1 MLVRDRMTPNPVT
14 ITPDTSFTRAFR
26 IIREK
31 GIGHLPIVDKKGKL
45 VGIVAQRDLLHAS
58 PSSATTLTVFEINS
72 LLGNLQISEVMSSPP
87 ITVADD
93 TPIEEAAR
101 VMVEKSIG
109 CLPVMRGDDLVGVI
123 TDTDI
128 FKAFVEILS
137 REEAELRV
145 ALLVPDVP
153 GELARTAG
161 VIAELGGNLCSI
173 ASFQSDDPGYVYFAM
188 RLKGVTED
196 VLVPALT
203 EAGGKVL
210 HVCRAG

>member
-14 ITPDTSFTRAFR
+14 IAPDASFTHAFR

-31 GIGHLPIVDKKGKL
+31 EIGYLPVVDKKGKL

-58 PSSATTLTVFEINS
+58 PSSATTLNVFEISS
-72 LLGNLQISEVMSSPP
+72 LLGNLQVKEVMSSPP
-87 ITVADD
+87 ITVPDH
-93 TPIEEAAR
+93 TPIEEAAWA
-101 VMVEKSIG
+101 MVENEIG
-109 CLPVMRGDDLVGVI
+109 CLPVLRGDDLVGVI

-128 FKAFVEILS
+128 FKTFVEILS

-145 ALLVPDVP
+145 ALLVPDVR
-153 GELARTAG
+153 GELARMAG
-161 VIAELGGNLCSI
+161 VIAGLGGNLCSL
-173 ASFQSDDPGYVYFAM
+173 ASFRSEEPGYVYFTM
-188 RLKGVTED
+188 RLKGVAED

-210 HVCRAG
+210 HVCPAG

>member
-1 MLVRDRMTPNPVT
+1 MLVRDRMTSNPVT
-14 ITPDTSFTRAFR
+14 IAPDVSFTNAFR

-31 GIGHLPIVDKKGKL
+31 KIGHLPVVDKKGRL

-72 LLGNLQISEVMSSPP
+72 LLGNLQVKEVMSSPP
-87 ITVADD
+87 ITVPDD

-101 VMVEKSIG
+101 AMVDNEIG

-128 FKAFVEILS
+128 FKTFVEILS

-145 ALLVPDVP
+145 ALLVPDVR
-153 GELARTAG
+153 GELARMAG
-161 VIAELGGNLCSI
+161 VIAGLGGNLCSL
-173 ASFQSDDPGYVYFAM
+173 ASFQSEEPGYVYFTM
-188 RLKGVTED
+188 RLKGVAED

-210 HVCRAG
+210 HVCPAG